1 MKMNPQH
8 YVPKSLSDT
17 DKKKQLKNLKQ
28 AQQEY
33 KKGKYIP
40 RDKLS
45 SFVSKPSKHV
55 EKAKK
60 MYGVENLI
68 QSSILVKKTKCSEQ
82 ALEGIVN
89 KGRGAYY

>member
-17 DKKKQLKNLKQ
+17 DKRKQLKNLKQ

-45 SFVSKPSKHV
+45 
-55 EKAKK
+55 
-60 MYGVENLI
+60 
-68 QSSILVKKTKCSEQ
+68 
-82 ALEGIVN
+82 
-89 KGRGAYY
+89 